1 MKVILGSDMLV
12 GHMVHSLFK
21 DVFANE
27 VHTIANVVEAAR
39 AINFLQKVFV
49 FFVRLCVG
57 HFKLLRIPLTEGILS
72 LIVLH
77 LLGNYGDR
85 ATGVIFKSHT

>member
-1 MKVILGSDMLV
+1 MLV
-12 GHMVHSLFK
+12 GYMVHNLFK
-21 DVFANE
+21 DAFAQE
-27 VHTIANVVEAAR
+27 VYTVANVVEAAR

-57 HFKLLRIPLTEGILS
+57 HFELLRIPLTEGILS

-85 ATGVIFKSHT
+85 ATGVVFESHT